1 MVRFKAE
8 KQLRRKNMDVSFINP
23 FIKSTIETY
32 KSMLFDDI
40 KPLKPFL
47 KTEPFPTYDVSAT
60 IGLSG
65 NAQGII
71 AVAYNMDCAV
81 KTCSG
86 MIGAPVAADSADLT
100 DAIGEIV
107 NIIAGF
113 AKKDLTEYKLEI
125 SLPSVITGPDHFICT
140 PSRTHAIVVPF
151 ETKYGKLSMEVAL
164 ITI

>member
-1 MVRFKAE
+1 M
-8 KQLRRKNMDVSFINP
+8 NVSFINP

-47 KTEPFPTYDVSAT
+47 KSEPFPTYDVSST

-71 AVAYNMDCAV
+71 AVAYDMDTAI

-86 MIGAPVAADSADLT
+86 MVGAPIAAGSSDLT

-107 NIIAGF
+107 NIIAGY

-125 SLPSVITGPDHFICT
+125 SLPSVITGNGHYICT
-140 PSRTHAIVVPF
+140 PSKSMAIVVPF

>member
-1 MVRFKAE
+1 
-8 KQLRRKNMDVSFINP
+8 MDVSFINP
-23 FIKSTIETY
+23 FIASTISTY
-32 KSMLFDDI
+32 KTMLFDEI
-40 KPLKPFL
+40 KPMKPFL

-71 AVAYNMDCAV
+71 AIAYDIDTAV

-86 MIGAPVAADSADLT
+86 MLGAPVAAGSPDLT

-107 NIIAGF
+107 NIIAGY

-125 SLPSVITGPDHFICT
+125 SLPSVITGDGHFICT

-151 ETKYGKLSMEVAL
+151 SSKYGDFSMEVAL
-164 ITI
+164 ITV

>member
-1 MVRFKAE
+1 
-8 KQLRRKNMDVSFINP
+8 MDVTFINP
-23 FIKSTIETY
+23 FIKSTMETY

-47 KTEPFPTYDVSAT
+47 KQEPFPTYDISAT

-71 AVAYNMDCAV
+71 AVAYDTDTAV
-81 KTCSG
+81 KTCSA
-86 MIGAPVAADSADLT
+86 MVGAPIEKGSADLT

-125 SLPSVITGPDHFICT
+125 SLPSVITGDGHFICT

-151 ETKYGKLSMEVAL
+151 ASKYGEFSMEVAL

>member
-1 MVRFKAE
+1 
-8 KQLRRKNMDVSFINP
+8 MDVSFINP
-23 FIKSTIETY
+23 FIVSTVQTY
-32 KSMLFDDI
+32 KTMLFDTV

-47 KTEPFPTYDVSAT
+47 KKEPYPTYDVSAT

-71 AVAYNMDCAV
+71 AIAYDLDTSV
-81 KTCSG
+81 KTCSA
-86 MIGAPVAADSADLT
+86 MIGEPVAGDSTDLT

-125 SLPSVITGPDHFICT
+125 SLPSVITGKGHFICT
-140 PSRTHAIVVPF
+140 PSKTHAIVVPF
-151 ETKYGKLSMEVAL
+151 TSKYGNFSMEVAL
-164 ITI
+164 ITA